1 MKRGRWT
8 GGYERKDK
16 GEERPEADAP
26 TSVRYTVVLTP
37 FLEAVSGR
45 ILRNRETIGTFSAP
59 TTEEAEWLAQQIAGT
74 YSLPKRY
81 D

>member
-1 MKRGRWT
+1 MTRRWT
-8 GGYERKDK
+8 GGYDEPGDGK
-16 GEERPEADAP
+16 EQPEADAP

-45 ILRNRETIGTFSAP
+45 ILRDRETIGTFSSP
-59 TTEEAEWLAQQIAGT
+59 TTEEAEWLAGKIAGT
-74 YSLPKRY
+74 YTLPKRY